1 MPGYIRA
8 LGVLTLLL
16 GVAVMHTLVFS
27 SGHATASAG
36 APIGSTAEFGA
47 HPAIPPQHTHSVP
60 AAHSATPPQH
70 LHNVPATH
78 PAIPPQQTHDVPAAH
93 SAAPSPRAPN
103 VLTAHSGTPPENL
116 HALPAAISPSSAEAM
131 FAETTPG
138 APSAFAAPIAAAP
151 IAAAS
156 VSPALADP
164 GCAGCMPHGGMHACV
179 FVLVA
184 LALALGLTVIAWIG
198 SERLSGPGRGMRVGS
213 RRDRPPPWTVLS
225 LAELAILRI

>member
-1 MPGYIRA
+1 MPAANRSPLTPGYVRA
-8 LGVLTLLL
+8 LGVLILLL

-47 HPAIPPQHTHSVP
+47 HPAM
-60 AAHSATPPQH
+60 SARH
-70 LHNVPATH
+70 
-78 PAIPPQQTHDVPAAH
+78 THDVFAAH
-93 SAAPSPRAPN
+93 P
-103 VLTAHSGTPPENL
+103 GTPV
-116 HALPAAISPSSAEAM
+116 AA
-131 FAETTPG
+131 T
-138 APSAFAAPIAAAP
+138 
-151 IAAAS
+151 AS

-213 RRDRPPPWTVLS
+213 RRDHPPPWTVLS